1 MKILYFGFYKPSYP
15 RNKIIID
22 GLRANGA
29 NVVECN
35 ERSQSFIRF
44 FRILVKYFKIK
55 KDFDVMVVG
64 FPGQEAMF
72 LAKLICRKPIVFD
85 VFTSHYM
92 GYILD
97 RKYFS
102 KNSLRAYYYRFLDRW
117 SCKLADKI
125 ILDTQAH
132 IDFFVKEFKLN
143 PNKFSRIWLG
153 ANEDLHKPALASSG
167 HNYFSAL
174 FWGSFIPLQGV
185 DYIIQAAKILENEEV
200 SFNLIGKGQTF
211 DYCFKLARDL
221 GLKNINFLERQPDEV
236 LANYIH
242 NTNICLGT
250 FSDSLKADITIQ
262 NKIFEA
268 LASKKTIITEETSSI
283 RELLNDQEGV
293 VFCRKASA
301 EDLADKIRF
310 LKKNPVL
317 NQEIALRGYN
327 LFREKLTA
335 KKITEDLVSIINN
348 IQNS

>member
-1 MKILYFGFYKPSYP
+1 MKILYFGSYKPSYP

-22 GLRANGA
+22 GLRANG
-29 NVVECN
+29 VTVMECN
-35 ERSQSFIRF
+35 ERSPSFLRF
-44 FRILVKYFKIK
+44 FKLLIKYFKTK
-55 KDFDVMVVG
+55 EDFDLMIVG
-64 FPGQEAMF
+64 FPGQEVMF

-92 GYILD
+92 GYVLD

-102 KNSLRAYYYRFLDRW
+102 ENSWRAYYYRFLDKW

-153 ANEDLHKPALASSG
+153 ANEDLHKPALVSS
-167 HNYFSAL
+167 HDSFSAL
-174 FWGSFIPLQGV
+174 FWGSFIPLQGI
-185 DYIIQAAKILENEEV
+185 DYIIQAAKILENDDV
-200 SFNLIGKGQTF
+200 VFNLIGKGQTF
-211 DYCFKLARDL
+211 DHCFKLARDL
-221 GLKNINFLERQPDEV
+221 DLKNINFLERQPDEV
-236 LANYIH
+236 LTNYIR
-242 NTNICLGT
+242 NTDICLGT

-283 RELLNDQEGV
+283 RELLNDHEGV
-293 VFCRKASA
+293 VFCLKANA

-310 LKKNPVL
+310 LKKNPTL
-317 NQEIALRGYN
+317 NQEIALKGYN

-335 KKITEDLVSIINN
+335 KKITENLVSIINN
-348 IQNS
+348 IKSS